1 MCASACATTASRRRT
16 RRTASGRSATNM
28 VRTAPTPI
36 SAGWPN
42 SRAAAEPSAR
52 GDATRPPEGKG
63 DQRDVKGISRRAD
76 DRQVAHERQGVLS
89 ARRGLIDDLQD
100 GKPADERTE
109 ERRVGK
115 EGCSKC
121 KY

>member
-1 MCASACATTASRRRT
+1 
-16 RRTASGRSATNM
+16 M

-63 DQRDVKGISRRAD
+63 DQRDGKGLSRCAD
-76 DRQVAHERQGVLS
+76 DRQVAHERHSVLS
-89 ARRGLIDDLQD
+89 ARRGLIAEQND
-100 GKPADERTE
+100 GQPADADDAEPQLPSAPR
-109 ERRVGK
+109 GDAQHIAK
-115 EGCSKC
+115 SSAA
-121 KY
+121 